1 MKTVK
6 IYDMTLREGVSKN
19 MLFSFREKIDIA
31 KELDRLKVDVIEVA
45 PIENEKADTLL
56 IKSIATAVKH
66 SSVSATVGKTVES
79 VELAWNAVSS
89 AVKPRLHVVLP
100 VSVVQMEYISSMKA
114 PAMLALIGELVAKC
128 REYTEEV
135 EFTAVDATRADGKF
149 LSSAINTAL
158 EAGAKYITLS
168 DTSGTMFPD
177 EISEFLQKTV
187 ESVPALNNVEYTV
200 QCSNELRMASAC
212 AVSAVKSGASS
223 IKTTIKGVSTPTLDA
238 VGHTIA
244 LRGESLGIMSN
255 INITELNTVVG
266 KLIKQLKSRRSETSA
281 FDNGVIETASD
292 EIFVEAD
299 VDATGFVSALERMG
313 YFLSEDD
320 NMKVYDAFKT
330 VASRKERIGYREI
343 DAIVASSAQQV
354 RPTYKLISYVIN
366 SGNVITPT
374 AHVTIEKNGE
384 QICGLSAG
392 DGPID
397 AAFLAIE
404 KTFGHHFEL
413 DDFQIQSVTE
423 GREAV
428 GEAIVKLRNNGKL
441 YSGIGTS
448 TDIVGASIYAY
459 INALNKIVHEEE
471 SV

>member
-1 MKTVK
+1 MRNIK
-6 IYDMTLREGVSKN
+6 ICDMTLREGVGKN
-19 MLFSFREKIDIA
+19 MLFSFREKIDVA
-31 KELDRLKVDVIEVA
+31 KELDRLMVDVIELA

-56 IKSIATAVKH
+56 IKSIATAVKN
-66 SSVSATVGKTVES
+66 SVVSATVGNTVQS
-79 VELAWNAVSS
+79 VELTWNSVSS

-100 VSVVQMEYISSMKA
+100 VSVVQMEYISGIKA
-114 PAMLALIGELVAKC
+114 PSMLSLISELVSECKKF
-128 REYTEEV
+128 TGEV
-135 EFTAVDATRADGKF
+135 EFTAVDATRADEKF
-149 LSSAINTAL
+149 LHSAINAAI

-187 ESVPALNNVEYTV
+187 KAVPAMENVEYTV

-212 AVSAVKSGASS
+212 AISAVKVGAFSV
-223 IKTTIKGVSTPTLDA
+223 KTTIKGLCTPTLDA

-244 LRGESLGIMSN
+244 LRGESLGITSN

-292 EIFVEAD
+292 DFVVDANAD
-299 VDATGFVSALERMG
+299 VAAFVSALERMG

-320 NMKVYDAFKT
+320 NMKVYEVFKS
-330 VASRKERIGYREI
+330 VASRKSQMGSREI

-366 SGNVITPT
+366 SGNVLTPT
-374 AHVTIEKNGE
+374 AHITIEKNGK
-384 QICGLSAG
+384 QICGLSSG